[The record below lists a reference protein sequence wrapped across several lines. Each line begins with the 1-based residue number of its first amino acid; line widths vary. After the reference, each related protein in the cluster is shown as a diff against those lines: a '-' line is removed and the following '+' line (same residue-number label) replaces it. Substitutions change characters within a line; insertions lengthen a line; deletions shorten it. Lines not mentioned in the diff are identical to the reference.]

1 MESAE
6 KPTKDLHLK
15 ASESLTKGGYPATPQ
30 SVNPNDDSL
39 GESIQRDVRQLMGS
53 ALEKSLGGASSS
65 VNDRSTKGRVVTL
78 IGDLR
83 RKLKAA

>member
-6 KPTKDLHLK
+6 QPTKDLFSKINPSLK
-15 ASESLTKGGYPATPQ
+15 RAGHQAA
-30 SVNPNDDSL
+30 VNPND
-39 GESIQRDVRQLMGS
+39 ESDLDTVKRDVRHLMGS
-53 ALEKSLGGASSS
+53 ALEEGFGGAGNS